1 MTSIPGVGSN
11 SNTTGSNSTSGTNS
25 SNTKGNDFS
34 SVNLDQFLGLLIT
47 EMQNQDPMNPM
58 DNAQMLTQLSQIRE
72 IGATNQL
79 STTLQDFSVGQQL
92 SMASNIIGKKVAGLD
107 TDAKEITGVVDR
119 VTVQTDSA
127 DATKRKVSVHI
138 GEKVVD
144 MSNIRE
150 IVSN

>member
-11 SNTTGSNSTSGTNS
+11 SSTSAS
-25 SNTKGNDFS
+25 TKGNDFS
-34 SVNLDQFLGLLIT
+34 SVDLDQFLGLLIT

-79 STTLQDFSVGQQL
+79 SSTLQDFSVGQQL
-92 SMASNIIGKKVAGLD
+92 SMASNIIGKKVSGLD

-119 VTVQTDSA
+119 VTVQ
-127 DATKRKVSVHI
+127 KQIRRMRRK
-138 GEKVVD
+138 EKYQCTLERRL
-144 MSNIRE
+144 SI
-150 IVSN
+150 

>member
-11 SNTTGSNSTSGTNS
+11 NSSNSTSGTS
-25 SNTKGNDFS
+25 TTKGNDFS
-34 SVNLDQFLGLLIT
+34 SVDLDQFLGLLIT
-47 EMQNQDPMNPM
+47 EMQNQDPLNPM

-79 STTLQDFSVGQQL
+79 SETLQNFSVGQQL

-107 TDAKEITGVVDR
+107 KDAKEITGVVDR
-119 VTVQTDSA
+119 VTVQTDPNDPSI
-127 DATKRKVSVHI
+127 RKVSVHI
-138 GEKVVD
+138 GDNVVD

>member
-11 SNTTGSNSTSGTNS
+11 SSTNNS
-25 SNTKGNDFS
+25 SSTTTKGNDFS
-34 SVNLDQFLGLLIT
+34 SVDLDQFLGLLIT

-92 SMASNIIGKKVAGLD
+92 SMASNIIGKKVSGLD

-119 VTVQTDSA
+119 VTVQSDAS

-138 GEKVVD
+138 GQKVVD